1 MKKENEETNTIV
13 ENDDIISNVPFQEKE
28 NDRKI
33 EDDGIFRLDP
43 HTEQSAED
51 YYIGAYDREITLV
64 NVQAKSRRIKI
75 DTDA

>member
-13 ENDDIISNVPFQEKE
+13 ENDDIIS

>member
-13 ENDDIISNVPFQEKE
+13 ENDDIIS

-51 YYIGAYDREITLV
+51 YYIGAYDKEITLV
-64 NVQAKSRRIKI
+64 NVRAKSRRIKI